1 MLIGLSRIA
10 GIDARLLFRCN
21 EPRDP
26 LDPLDPLFF
35 LSKQYKEAGTD
46 ALVVV
51 LDTIFTPDA
60 TKLRLR
66 ARVPRADNS
75 PSDDIDVKDSSRTE

>member
-10 GIDARLLFRCN
+10 GIDARLQFRCN
-21 EPRDP
+21 EPLDP

-35 LSKQYKEAGTD
+35 LSKQYKEAGTE
-46 ALVVV
+46 ALAV
-51 LDTIFTPDA
+51 LHGTIFTPDA

>member
-10 GIDARLLFRCN
+10 GIDERLQFRCK
-21 EPRDP
+21 EPLDP

-35 LSKQYKEAGTD
+35 LSKQYKEAGTE
-46 ALVVV
+46 ALVV
-51 LDTIFTPDA
+51 LHGTIFTPDA